1 MFFYDKICKYAIL
14 GICARLG
21 NRWGKHYAYAA
32 VSLEFDDAAVVVE
45 TSVSVLW
52 ERRWGDAVSCN
63 RPFYLWNSCI
73 MFCVVSE
80 VHICIK
86 CSESCLWYYG
96 CNGTLHA

>member
-45 TSVSVLW
+45 TSVSVLVGM
-52 ERRWGDAVSCN
+52 EFMHYVLCGV
-63 RPFYLWNSCI
+63 
-73 MFCVVSE
+73 
-80 VHICIK
+80 
-86 CSESCLWYYG
+86 
-96 CNGTLHA
+96 